1 MDEKYA
7 KYLLEK
13 TPQDYNTIAEHFS
26 KTRNFVWEELKSL
39 SQYSFAGERVLDLGC
54 GNGRLLEIFKDIS
67 VDYIGVDSSEK
78 LIEIAKR
85 KYPKAK
91 FQKADALN
99 LPFPANYFDKIY
111 SIAVFHHIPSVKFR
125 LRFLREAKRVLK
137 PEGLLILAVWNLW
150 QQKFLKYHLKFFFLK
165 LIKKSKLDFKDIFYP
180 WKSPES
186 KIMIRRYIHCF
197 KRGEL
202 KKLVQRSGFR
212 IKEIGFLGQGKRNT
226 YLIAEKPS

>member
-1 MDEKYA
+1 MDGKYA

-13 TPQDYNTIAEHFS
+13 THQDYDTIAEHFS

-54 GNGRLLEIFKDIS
+54 GNGRLLEIFKDKSI
-67 VDYIGVDSSEK
+67 DYIGVDSSEK

-91 FQKADALN
+91 FQKGDGLN

-111 SIAVFHHIPSVKFR
+111 SIAVLHHIPSVKFR

-137 PEGLLILAVWNLW
+137 PEGLLILTVWNLW

-165 LIKKSKLDFKDIFYP
+165 LIKKSKLDFKDVFYP
-180 WKSPES
+180 WKNQAGEVIVQRYVHVFS
-186 KIMIRRYIHCF
+186 KR
-197 KRGEL
+197 EL
-202 KKLVQRSGFR
+202 KKLVKKSGFKTKD
-212 IKEIGFLGQGKRNT
+212 IWIWGKARRSNILLT
-226 YLIAEKPS
+226 AEK

>member
-1 MDEKYA
+1 MDGKYA

-13 TPQDYNTIAEHFS
+13 TRQDYNIIAQHFS

-39 SQYSFAGERVLDLGC
+39 SQYSFTGERVLDLGC

-91 FQKADALN
+91 FQKGDALN

-137 PEGLLILAVWNLW
+137 PEGLLILTVWNLW

-180 WKSPES
+180 WKNQAGEVVVQRYVHVFS
-186 KIMIRRYIHCF
+186 KR
-197 KRGEL
+197 EL
-202 KKLVQRSGFR
+202 KKLVKKSGFKTKDIWLWGKAQRSN
-212 IKEIGFLGQGKRNT
+212 IL
-226 YLIAEKPS
+226 LIAEK

>member
-13 TPQDYNTIAEHFS
+13 TRQDYNTIAEHFS

-39 SQYSFAGERVLDLGC
+39 SQYSFVGERVLDLGC
-54 GNGRLLEIFKDIS
+54 GNGRLLEIFKDKNI
-67 VDYIGVDSSEK
+67 DYIGIDSSEK
-78 LIEIAKR
+78 LIEIAKK

-99 LPFPANYFDKIY
+99 LPFPANYFDKVY
-111 SIAVFHHIPSVKFR
+111 SIAVLHHIPSVKFR
-125 LRFLREAKRVLK
+125 LRFLKEAKRVLK
-137 PEGLLILAVWNLW
+137 PEGLLILTVWNLW

-180 WKSPES
+180 WKNQAGEVVT
-186 KIMIRRYIHCF
+186 RRYVHVF
-197 KRGEL
+197 SKREL
-202 KKLVQRSGFR
+202 KKLVKKSGFKTKDIWIWGKAQRSNIF
-212 IKEIGFLGQGKRNT
+212 
-226 YLIAEKPS
+226 LIAEK

>member
-1 MDEKYA
+1 MDGKYA

-13 TPQDYNTIAEHFS
+13 THQDYDTIAEHFS
-26 KTRNFVWEELKSL
+26 KTRSFVWEELKSL
-39 SQYSFAGERVLDLGC
+39 SQYSFEAERVLDLGC
-54 GNGRLLEIFKDIS
+54 GNGRLLEIFKDKSI
-67 VDYIGVDSSEK
+67 DYIGVDSSEK

-91 FQKADALN
+91 FQKGDALN

-111 SIAVFHHIPSVKFR
+111 SIAVLHHIPSVKFR

-137 PEGLLILAVWNLW
+137 PEGLLILTVWNLW

-180 WKSPES
+180 WKNQAGEVVVQRYVHVFS
-186 KIMIRRYIHCF
+186 KR
-197 KRGEL
+197 EL
-202 KKLVQRSGFR
+202 KKLVKKSGFKTKDIWLWGKAQRSN
-212 IKEIGFLGQGKRNT
+212 IL
-226 YLIAEKPS
+226 LIAEK